1 MNLKWGPNHAADPIV
16 TKWARNEDGGIVV
29 NEGKFTYSRLLHF
42 IVLLRLQV
50 LLII

>member
-29 NEGKFTYSRLLHF
+29 NEGKLSSSRTSHF
-42 IVLLRLQV
+42 IVFRLKILLM
-50 LLII
+50 I